1 MRFKSLAISVTRY
14 LGWLIS
20 FPRKYEAGISLKI
33 SMPKSHIF
41 MGYYDVRLVC
51 DHFIFFHKV
60 SANFTNMPHPP
71 QAEILRY
78 NRQTGEFYK
87 ISVSK
92 AVNWQLGSR
101 LNSFKTDLLSM
112 IDIENSSLV
121 TKIMDKDGN
130 ILKTYPIPFWCF
142 SSDGRYGFA
151 VDFQKLSTSRP
162 GYGYPG
168 RVPSSLIGSFLIYD
182 LNTQKIDFSIKVQD
196 LPLRLTNPKDWYF
209 NHVIISPSN
218 KYCLTTVNSEGDARR
233 VIPILIDLQ
242 TYSIS
247 ILENVNFFSHPS
259 FLDDTSILYFNGA
272 GYVRYIFNEKVEEF
286 IAMTKKDGHA
296 SVTDKGNFITDTYPD
311 RFGKMQLVKIQDN
324 GLYELFSLVNTPKY
338 KGDLRCDLHPRVYDD
353 LIFIDVPTKSC
364 RSIFAVNFDE
374 GTR

>member
-1 MRFKSLAISVTRY
+1 MSLKSLAISVTRY
-14 LGWLIS
+14 LGWLLS
-20 FPRKYEAGISLKI
+20 FLRKDEAGIYLKI

-51 DHFIFFHKV
+51 DQFIFVHKV
-60 SANFTNMPHPP
+60 SESFTNTLHPSH
-71 QAEILRY
+71 AEILRY
-78 NRQTGEFYK
+78 NRLTGEFYK
-87 ISVSK
+87 ITVSK

-101 LNSFKTDLLSM
+101 LNSFKNDLLSF
-112 IDIENSSLV
+112 IDIEDSSLI
-121 TKIMDKDGN
+121 TKIIDKDGN

-151 VDFQKLSTSRP
+151 VDFQRLRTSRP

-168 RVPSSLIGSFLIYD
+168 RVPSSLNGSFLIYD
-182 LNTQKIDFSIKVQD
+182 LHKEKIEFTIKVQD
-196 LPLRLTNPKDWYF
+196 LPLRLINACDWYF

-218 KYCLTTVNSEGDARR
+218 KYCLTTVNSEGNERR

-272 GYVRYIFNEKVEEF
+272 GYVRYFFNEKDEQ
-286 IAMTKKDGHA
+286 IMAMTKKDGHA
-296 SVTDKGNFITDTYPD
+296 SITDKGNLITDTYPD
-311 RFGKMQLVKIQDN
+311 RFGKMQLIKIQNN
-324 GLYELFSLVNTPKY
+324 GFYELFSLVNTPKY

-364 RSIFAVNFDE
+364 RSIFAVNYH
-374 GTR
+374 